1 MSTHATANASA
12 FTPNWSADELTA
24 AVPQTMPALHAFA
37 FQPPANAATVHHPRR
52 VASDYVANAALTP
65 FRVRG

>member
-12 FTPNWSADELTA
+12 FTPHWSADELAA
-24 AVPQTMPALHAFA
+24 AVPQSPPALHTFA
-37 FQPPANAATVHHPRR
+37 FQPPANAAALHRARR
-52 VASDYVANAALTP
+52 IASAYVANAAMTP